1 MSETLWAPWRMDY
14 ILSPKP
20 KGCVFCHAAAQTSGS
35 DEDNYLVYRGK
46 TAFVIM
52 NRYPYAH
59 AHLLVV
65 PNKHADKMELL
76 DADEQRELLD
86 LWILAQRVVTEIFH
100 PQGINL
106 GMNIGQAAGAGIEA
120 HLHAHVVPR
129 WLGDTNFMPILA
141 DTRVMPEHMSETYR
155 KLKTAFETLRAK

>member
-1 MSETLWAPWRMDY
+1 MSDTLWAPWRMDY

-20 KGCVFCHAAAQTSGS
+20 EGCVFCRAAAQTSGS

-46 TAFVIM
+46 TAFIIM

-65 PNKHADKMELL
+65 PNKHADKIELL
-76 DADEQRELLD
+76 NADEQRELLD
-86 LWILAQRVVTEIFH
+86 LWVLAQRVVTETFH

-106 GMNIGQAAGAGIEA
+106 GMNIGQAAGAGIES

-129 WLGDTNFMPILA
+129 WIGDTNFMPTLA

-155 KLKTAFETLRAK
+155 KLKTAFETSRVK